1 MLCSVHLSCE
11 NVVLSSP
18 EFLHEE
24 GDRVGSEVGVVR
36 EARRQPGGE
45 VGAGDV
51 VAGILREQF
60 WSFPF
65 PLQ

>member
-1 MLCSVHLSCE
+1 M
-11 NVVLSSP
+11 LSSP

-24 GDRVGSEVGVVR
+24 GDGVGSEVGVVR

-60 WSFPF
+60 RSFAL